1 MKDVFCTNPQTICIL
16 RLSSIG
22 DVCYAAAVVQA
33 VQKHYPN
40 ARITWVIGKT
50 EAALLEGMPGIRFV
64 VFDKSQG
71 WRAYQQLRKH
81 MQGKRFDV
89 LLHMQAAFRAN
100 AAALCIPA
108 DVKIGFDWSR
118 AKEGHALAAR
128 NRIPPQIEPHVF
140 EGFQAFARAIGVG
153 DCRPEWQMPYRDEDW
168 QWAND
173 RLGETGR
180 VFAISPAAS
189 KPERN
194 WEAGSYAVLA
204 DFAAQQGFQVVL
216 TGGPTDMERQL
227 ASDIQSQCRSN
238 PLNLTGQTT
247 LKQLLCVLKR
257 ADVLLAPDTGP
268 AHMAVTVGTPIIG
281 LYAHSNPKR
290 TGPYTYQH
298 YVVEV
303 YHQNL
308 VQQYGKPA
316 DQLPWGAR
324 NKGNDLMRQISV
336 DRVLDMFH
344 RVLSQEQ
351 IHTASNA
358 G

>member
-1 MKDVFCTNPQTICIL
+1 MKHSICIDPQEICVL

-33 VQKHYPN
+33 VHNQYPK

-50 EAALLEGMPGIRFV
+50 EAALLEGMPGISFV

-71 WRAYQQLRKH
+71 WRAYQQLRNT
-81 MQGKRFDV
+81 MRGKRFDV

-100 AAALCIPA
+100 MAAICIPA

-118 AKEGHALAAR
+118 AKEGHALVAR
-128 NRIPPQIEPHVF
+128 HRIPPQIQPHVF
-140 EGFQAFARAIGVG
+140 EGFQAFARAIGVR
-153 DCRPEWQMPYRDEDW
+153 DCRPEWQMPYREEDW
-168 QWAND
+168 QWATN
-173 RLGETGR
+173 RLGGGR

-189 KPERN
+189 KAERN
-194 WEAGSYAVLA
+194 WDTGSYAALA
-204 DFAAQQGFQVVL
+204 DYAAQRGFQVVL
-216 TGGPTDMERQL
+216 TGGPTEMEHQL
-227 ASDIQSQCRSN
+227 AADIQSKSRSN
-238 PLNLTGQTT
+238 LLNLTGQTT

-268 AHMAVTVGTPIIG
+268 AHMAVTVGTPVIG

-290 TGPYTYQH
+290 TGPYTYLQ

-316 DQLPWGAR
+316 DQLPWGTR
-324 NKGNDLMRQISV
+324 NKGNGLMRQITV
-336 DRVLDMFH
+336 DRVMDMVN

-351 IHTASNA
+351 ICPA
-358 G
+358 GEAG